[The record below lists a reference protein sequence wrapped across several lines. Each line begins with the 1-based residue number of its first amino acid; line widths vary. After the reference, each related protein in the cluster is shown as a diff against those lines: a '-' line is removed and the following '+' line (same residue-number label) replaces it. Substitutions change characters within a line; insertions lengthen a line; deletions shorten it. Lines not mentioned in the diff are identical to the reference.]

1 MRCSPRQAL
10 PAPCRSSSPHWPP
23 LRGILGGKFLYRRR
37 DAAQDSLT
45 IAQREVQV
53 ATAEEIHARI
63 ERDERAAALS
73 ELRERVADLKAD
85 LQGARAAREV
95 ELARV
100 RLLEEQNEK
109 LQAQHKCDQAEVG
122 ELKAR
127 LNERE

>member
-1 MRCSPRQAL
+1 MQSAPSLTSAL
-10 PAPCRSSSPHWPP
+10 PLLIPALAAAAGLLW
-23 LRGILGGKFLYRRR
+23 GKFLYRRR
-37 DAAQDSLT
+37 EAAQDSLT

-53 ATAEEIHARI
+53 ATADEIRHRI
-63 ERDERAAALS
+63 EREERAAALS

-85 LQGARAAREV
+85 LQSAKGAREV
-95 ELARV
+95 EAARV